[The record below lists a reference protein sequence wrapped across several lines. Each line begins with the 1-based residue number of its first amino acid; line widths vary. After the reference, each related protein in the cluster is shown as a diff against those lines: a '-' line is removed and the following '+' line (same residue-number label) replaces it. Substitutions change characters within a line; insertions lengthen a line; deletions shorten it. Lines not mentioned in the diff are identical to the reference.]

1 MKKHH
6 KNEDYTSIQTLL
18 HHTTLL
24 YTCKQGIG
32 IKLPL
37 VMPHWTIW
45 WNNDAVDDNVRLFSE
60 SQLYAA
66 DRDKV
71 CRRQMAEVAIRPA
84 GWSPFFVNL
93 GKAKNKKEHFVYN
106 ACVCVFE

>member
-1 MKKHH
+1 
-6 KNEDYTSIQTLL
+6 
-18 HHTTLL
+18 
-24 YTCKQGIG
+24 
-32 IKLPL
+32 
-37 VMPHWTIW
+37 MPHWTIW

-93 GKAKNKKEHFVYN
+93 GKAKNKKKTFCVQ
-106 ACVCVFE
+106 CVCARVRVCAYTYTCMGVQKE